1 MGKSGDGVA
10 SRGDNGDITG
20 ALTGRVDLLSGVD
33 AMAGVDRERRTL
45 KTKEPKKTY
54 VLMWHLSPLEKNL

>member
-1 MGKSGDGVA
+1 MGVVA

-33 AMAGVDRERRTL
+33 AMAGVGRKMRTL
-45 KTKEPKKTY
+45 RK
-54 VLMWHLSPLEKNL
+54 MF